1 MFERFTQGARDAVIR
16 AQAEARELRQ
26 TPIGTE
32 HLLVALLTDESGPVA
47 VALHE
52 NGTGSGV
59 DARFVRAEIQRRVG
73 PHPALVTEEEADAE
87 DKAALKAIGID
98 LDAVRTAIEENF
110 GAGSLQLPREAQ
122 AAKKRSLLA
131 RFYAGG
137 GHIPFSPRAK
147 KVLELSLREALRLNQ
162 KFIAPEHILLGIIRE
177 GNGLAMLILTDQGAD
192 IDALRAEMTR
202 SLEARAA

>member
-32 HLLVALLTDESGPVA
+32 HLLLALLGDEPGPIA
-47 VALHE
+47 VALRD
-52 NGTGSGV
+52 SGV
-59 DARFVRAEIQRRVG
+59 DADFVRAEIRRRVG
-73 PHPALVTEEEADAE
+73 PHPAMVTEEEAEAE

-98 LDAVRTAIEENF
+98 LDAVRAAIEENF
-110 GAGSLQLPREAQ
+110 GAGALRLPREET
-122 AAKKRSLLA
+122 AAKKR
-131 RFYAGG
+131 RFFGRS
-137 GHIPFSPRAK
+137 GHVPFSPRAK

-162 KFIAPEHILLGIIRE
+162 KFIAPEHILLGVIRE
-177 GNGLAMLILTDQGAD
+177 GNGLAMRILADQGTD
-192 IDALRAEMTR
+192 IDQLRADMTR